1 MGINV
6 EIQEEGLADLT
17 DVTFY
22 VFCSGLLPIVI
33 TGLF

>member
-1 MGINV
+1 MGKNV

-17 DVTFY
+17 YVTFY
-22 VFCSGLLPIVI
+22 VFFSGLLPIII